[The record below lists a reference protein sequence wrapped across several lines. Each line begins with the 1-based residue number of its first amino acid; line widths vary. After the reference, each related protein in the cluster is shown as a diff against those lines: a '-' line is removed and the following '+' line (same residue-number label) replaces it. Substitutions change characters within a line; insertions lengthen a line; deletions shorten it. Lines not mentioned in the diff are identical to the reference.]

1 MTQDVEGSIARL
13 PCNLSRGDLL
23 LQQLRCVTDPE
34 YLRQSQNYDVSDCE
48 AMIAAVREVFEA
60 RNLGAMLDKFEQPLY
75 AIDKFVR
82 GITVMVQ
89 GLDLIA
95 QIIWGGF
102 IIVLKASSSYKYMK
116 FDPVA
121 EESGA

>member
-23 LQQLRCVTDPE
+23 LQQLQCIADPE
-34 YLRQSQNYDVSDCE
+34 YLRKSQTYDVSDCE
-48 AMIAAVREVFEA
+48 AMMAAVREVFEA
-60 RNLGAMLDKFEQPLY
+60 RNLGAVLDKFEQPLF

-82 GITVMVQ
+82 GVTVMVQ

-102 IIVLKASSSYKYMK
+102 IIVFKASSGYQYMRLT
-116 FDPVA
+116 
-121 EESGA
+121 